1 MDVDGEEKER
11 HQRITLM
18 VAWWGRELQ
27 LQPGAP
33 GRGPARVFW
42 HPGALLPMASGKKA
56 ASGEKLDRQWSSVQ
70 AIAPAWVSIGRG
82 CWSASSRRP
91 RKHTAAAMPAFCS
104 AVGRGH
110 QSRVHAKQYGLTP
123 PPSAECPGPGALI
136 GLLV

>member
-33 GRGPARVFW
+33 GRGPARVFL

-70 AIAPAWVSIGRG
+70 AIAPAWVSIRRDAGQLAQG
-82 CWSASSRRP
+82 GPASTLPLPCLRFALR
-91 RKHTAAAMPAFCS
+91 
-104 AVGRGH
+104 
-110 QSRVHAKQYGLTP
+110 
-123 PPSAECPGPGALI
+123 SAEDIRAVYMPSNTA
-136 GLLV
+136 